1 VQSERSLRRVLRK
14 PAVSTLL
21 ESQLARLGPDHAIT
35 DIRGRVLLGNL
46 STSDDPSYVIR
57 AGDHAIGHAHGPN
70 GAQIANIINALVA
83 LEAETRAVANESL
96 ERYKELTMLYDV
108 SERIIGAPDPTSVA
122 ASVADEAKRFL
133 KCDSVAVLLLNEETG
148 FLELVANRGIAFH
161 TRASL
166 PVEDDLIGSIVSSG
180 NGEIVNDL
188 RADPRSLRA
197 ENVLHSIVCSP
208 LRAKDKVIGVV
219 VAGSEASRHF
229 NAGDLQL
236 LNAMTAQAATAIEV
250 AHLDRA
256 LQAASDKPPDLIYA
270 VDDRPSTGIA
280 LVLGLQHVF
289 IAILSLTYPVLITLH
304 AGGSRLEAASIVSV
318 SLIAMAIATAL
329 QVNRAGPIGA
339 GFLAPHI
346 TSAIFLGPSLLAARI
361 GGLSLVFGMTLLAG
375 AIGLVLSPL
384 LRRFR
389 KLFPPEVSGVVV
401 LMVGLSMVP
410 IGMTRLIGLGD
421 GDITSEPT
429 EWGLGLITL
438 ASIVILSVSSFGRLR
453 LYSTALGVAIGYAT
467 AFAFGILD
475 GATFEPVRETPLF
488 GAPSL
493 PDSPPTFSALL
504 VLPFLAAALASV
516 VKDAGLIISCQKT
529 NDSRWK
535 RPDTRSVS
543 GGVVAGSVGNIASG
557 LLGGVGLGISAGSI
571 GLSTA
576 TGATARTVGYFV
588 AALFLALA
596 FMPKVAA
603 AVALMPSPIMGAGL
617 VYVACHLVTSGAELI
632 TSRMLD
638 ARRTYVIGLSL
649 VAGVG
654 ALAIPQAFEG
664 APEWLGAI
672 FSNPLALSTTV
683 AIALNLALSAGVSSR
698 AMSRVVMDERLFDST
713 SRFLELQGAA
723 WGARSDVVKRA
734 APAITEY
741 CEELRQT
748 LSVLE
753 ADITLDFDEFRLTA
767 TVTSLG
773 PSEAQ
778 PVPDPALTEALK
790 RASKRIENRYD
801 CVIQLLSMGA
811 ARFDFE
817 H

>member
-1 VQSERSLRRVLRK
+1 MLRK

-21 ESQLARLGPDHAIT
+21 QSQLASLGPDHAIT
-35 DIRGRVLLGNL
+35 DLRGRVLLGTPPL
-46 STSDDPSYVIR
+46 EGSSSYEIR
-57 AGDHAIGHAHGPN
+57 SGEHAIGHAHGPD
-70 GAQIANIINALVA
+70 GARLADVISALLA
-83 LEAETRAVANESL
+83 LDGETRAVATESL

-108 SERIIGAPDPTSVA
+108 SERIIGAPDPSSVA
-122 ASVADEAKRFL
+122 VSVSEEAQRFL

-148 FLELVANRGIAFH
+148 LLEIVANRGTAFH
-161 TRASL
+161 TRSSL

-180 NGEIVNDL
+180 NGEIVNDV
-188 RADPRSLRA
+188 RTDPRSLRA
-197 ENVLHSIVCSP
+197 ENSLRSVVCSP
-208 LRAKDKVIGVV
+208 LRAKGKVIGLV
-219 VAGSEASRHF
+219 VAGSEDSRHF

-256 LQAASDKPPDLIYA
+256 LQAASGKPPDLIYA
-270 VDDRPSTGIA
+270 VDDRPSMGVA
-280 LVLGLQHVF
+280 LLLGLQHVF
-289 IAILSLTYPVLITLH
+289 IAVLSLAYPVLITLQ
-304 AGGSRLEAASIVSV
+304 AGGSRLDAASVVSV
-318 SLIAMAIATAL
+318 SLIAMAVATAL
-329 QVNRAGPIGA
+329 QVNRFGPLGA

-346 TSAIFLGPSLLAARI
+346 TSAIYLGPSLLAARI

-375 AIGLVLSPL
+375 VIGLVLSQL

-410 IGMTRLIGLGD
+410 VGMTRLIGLGG
-421 GDITSEPT
+421 GDTRAEPA

-438 ASIVILSVSSFGRLR
+438 TTIVVLSVLSSGRLR
-453 LYSTALGVAIGYAT
+453 LYSTALGVVVGYAC

-475 GATFEPVRETPLF
+475 RTSFEPVHNTPLF
-488 GAPSL
+488 GFHPL

-571 GLSTA
+571 GLSIA
-576 TGATARTVGYFV
+576 TGATARTIGYVV

-596 FMPKVAA
+596 FMPKVTAT
-603 AVALMPSPIMGAGL
+603 VALMPSPIMGAGL
-617 VYVACHLVTSGAELI
+617 LYVACHLVTSGADLI

-654 ALAIPQAFEG
+654 ALAIPNTFDG
-664 APEWLGAI
+664 APEWLAVI

-683 AIALNLALSAGVSSR
+683 AIILNLVLSAGVSSR
-698 AMSRVVMDERLFDST
+698 AQSRVAMNERLHDGV

-723 WGARSDVVKRA
+723 WGARSDVIKRA

-741 CEELRQT
+741 CEELGQT
-748 LSVLE
+748 LTAQE
-753 ADITLDFDEFRLTA
+753 ADIALDFDEFRLTA
-767 TVTSLG
+767 RVDCVE
-773 PSEAQ
+773 SEQTDGAS
-778 PVPDPALTEALK
+778 DAGLMETLR
-790 RASKRIENRYD
+790 RAAKRIEQRYD
-801 CVIQLLSMGA
+801 CIIQVLDTDK
-811 ARFDFE
+811 ARFEFE